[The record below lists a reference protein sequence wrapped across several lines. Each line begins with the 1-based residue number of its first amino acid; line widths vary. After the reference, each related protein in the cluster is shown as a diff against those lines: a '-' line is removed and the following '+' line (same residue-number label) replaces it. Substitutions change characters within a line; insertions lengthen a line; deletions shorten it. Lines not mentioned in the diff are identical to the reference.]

1 MSDTAT
7 IGAILGDG
15 LEEMRLNV
23 NGEEHRLTG
32 VDPSTP
38 LLWVLRDEL
47 GLVGTKFGCGISQC
61 GACTVLVDG
70 NPVRS
75 CSWPASAAV
84 EAVVTTIEGLAGP
97 NGELNA
103 VQQAWVDLDV
113 AQCGYCQAGQIVAAE
128 ALLRTNPAP
137 TDADIDRAMAPNLCR
152 CGTYLRIRQA
162 VRTAA
167 ATRRGG
173 GGQS

>member
-1 MSDTAT
+1 
-7 IGAILGDG
+7 
-15 LEEMRLNV
+15 MRLNV
-23 NGEEHRLTG
+23 NGKEHRLSG
-32 VDPSTP
+32 VDPATP

-47 GLVGTKFGCGISQC
+47 GLVGAKFGCGISQC

-75 CSWPASAAV
+75 CSYPAAAAV
-84 EAVVTTIEGLAGP
+84 EAEVSTIEGLAAPDGR
-97 NGELNA
+97 LNA

-113 AQCGYCQAGQIVAAE
+113 AQCGYCQAGQIMAAE
-128 ALLRTNPAP
+128 ALLRSNPSP
-137 TDADIDRAMAPNLCR
+137 SDEEIDLAMAPNLCR

-162 VRTAA
+162 IKIAA
-167 ATRRGG
+167 ANRGR